1 MDDAVFRRVV
11 LGGVGV
17 HASFSRSTIRIDAE
31 DLAEIYPGVYTLT
44 YVMSSGVN
52 PTLQITI
59 VDTGDPE
66 DPYDYESDWTGNKRD
81 DVEFRTDKNSRYSS
95 KTSISSIKYNGNNV
109 SSKEFKWKVTS
120 AGRLEVTIDGEE
132 VSKWFDDLNNP
143 DHLDFDIKLNDPS
156 ETFVLRIWNES

>member
-1 MDDAVFRRVV
+1 M
-11 LGGVGV
+11 
-17 HASFSRSTIRIDAE
+17 
-31 DLAEIYPGVYTLT
+31 
-44 YVMSSGVN
+44 
-52 PTLQITI
+52 
-59 VDTGDPE
+59 DTGDPE